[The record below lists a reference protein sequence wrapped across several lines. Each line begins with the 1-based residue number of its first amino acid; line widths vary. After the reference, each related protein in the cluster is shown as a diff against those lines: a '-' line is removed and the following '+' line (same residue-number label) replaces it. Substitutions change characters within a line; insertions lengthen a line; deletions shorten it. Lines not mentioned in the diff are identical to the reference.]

1 MRLYL
6 PLSFVIVVA
15 HNSADE
21 RNCVSRF
28 NIGSCSLKDV
38 NEVSNFKFACN
49 GCPQEGL
56 GWRVLVRF
64 HTYVGSEEGDIGQD
78 KSQALLHPLPHY
90 RHLFPNPT
98 HPTNTLTTFVPRHT
112 PSFKRRVRSNKGMS
126 QHKHTAKVSYFWT
139 KRRHCSHHFPPSRHI
154 PMSSSESPLSIPPRS
169 TP

>member
-1 MRLYL
+1 MYL
-6 PLSFVIVVA
+6 PLRIAIVVP

-21 RNCVSRF
+21 SNCVSRF
-28 NIGSCSLKDV
+28 NISSSPLEHVYK
-38 NEVSNFKFACN
+38 VSNLKFPYR
-49 GCPQEGL
+49 CPREGL
-56 GWRVLVRF
+56 GWRMLVRF
-64 HTYVGSEEGDIGQD
+64 HTYVGREEGGIGQD
-78 KSQALLHPLPHY
+78 KSQAPLHPLPHY

-139 KRRHCSHHFPPSRHI
+139 KRRHCSHHFPPSSHI
-154 PMSSSESPLSIPPRS
+154 PMSSSESPLSIPPRN